1 MNHSVNEDEVEMSC
15 NHFGKLQFVV
25 PKLHSEKFLINH
37 IFVISFNG
45 ILIIP
50 TVLLNAIAIITIF
63 KSSQLKSKPCY
74 FIILVQSVID
84 LLVGVL
90 GIPLFIVYLSS
101 AVGGNKNCFAASF
114 AFRSTALPIGMSTI
128 TLAAMTLERYIA
140 ILHPYS
146 YNTKITKKRLLICVG
161 SGVLFA
167 ISLIILAF
175 INIILFA
182 FCAAALEMLIFIFTA
197 YSSIKIYSVVKN
209 LSRSPNKPHDV
220 NAEANITRK
229 KVIIQEMKHAKSCFL
244 AVICFGLLCFL
255 PIAIAVSFHNKVDIL
270 KWEAIKVWVVTL
282 GLLNSSVNSV
292 IFFWTK
298 KMLRNEAYKTL
309 NTKLC
314 FISQTETN
322 SAPE

>member
-1 MNHSVNEDEVEMSC
+1 MNNSVNEEAVEMSC
-15 NHFGKLQFVV
+15 NQFGKLQFVV

-37 IFVISFNG
+37 IFVITFNG

-50 TVLLNAIAIITIF
+50 TILLNAIAIITIF
-63 KSSQLKSKPCY
+63 KSSQLKSKCCY

-84 LLVGVL
+84 MLVGVL

-101 AVGGNKNCFAASF
+101 AVGGNRNCLAANFAY
-114 AFRSTALPIGMSTI
+114 RSIALPIGVSTI

-146 YNTKITKKRLLICVG
+146 YNNKITKKRLLICVG

-167 ISLIILAF
+167 ISGIILAF
-175 INIILFA
+175 TNMRQFA
-182 FCAAALEMLIFIFTA
+182 FCAAALQSLIFIFTA

-220 NAEANITRK
+220 TAEANITRK
-229 KVIIQEMKHAKSCFL
+229 KVILQQIKHAKSCFIV
-244 AVICFGLLCFL
+244 VICFGLLCFL
-255 PIAIAVSFHNKVDIL
+255 PIAIAVPFYNNVDIL

-298 KMLRNEAYKTL
+298 KVLRNEAYKTL
-309 NTKLC
+309 NIKLC
-314 FISQTETN
+314 SMH
-322 SAPE
+322 

>member
-1 MNHSVNEDEVEMSC
+1 MNHSVNEEAFEMSC

-50 TVLLNAIAIITIF
+50 TILLNAIAIITIS
-63 KSSQLKSKPCY
+63 KSSQLKSKCCY
-74 FIILVQSVID
+74 FIILVQFVID

-101 AVGGNKNCFAASF
+101 AVGGNKNCFTASF
-114 AFRSTALPIGMSTI
+114 AYRSIALPISKSTI
-128 TLAAMTLERYIA
+128 TLAAMTMERYIA

-146 YNTKITKKRLLICVG
+146 YSNKITKKRLLICVG

-167 ISLIILAF
+167 ISGIILAF
-175 INIILFA
+175 TNMRQFA
-182 FCAAALEMLIFIFTA
+182 FCATALEMLIFFFTA
-197 YSSIKIYSVVKN
+197 FSSIKIYSVVKN

-220 NAEANITRK
+220 NAEGSITRK
-229 KVIIQEMKHAKSCFL
+229 KVILQEIKHAKSCFI

-255 PIAIAVSFHNKVDIL
+255 PIAIAVPLYIKVDIR
-270 KWEAIKVWVVTL
+270 KWEAMKDWVVTL

-298 KMLRNEAYKTL
+298 KKLRNEAYETL
-309 NTKLC
+309 NIKLC
-314 FISQTETN
+314 SMH
-322 SAPE
+322 

>member
-1 MNHSVNEDEVEMSC
+1 MNHSVNEQAVEMSC
-15 NHFGKLQFVV
+15 KHFGKLQFVV

-37 IFVISFNG
+37 IFVITFNA
-45 ILIIP
+45 ILIIS
-50 TVLLNAIAIITIF
+50 TILLNAIAIITIL
-63 KSSQLKSKPCY
+63 KCSQLKSKPCY

-101 AVGGNKNCFAASF
+101 AVGGNKNCFTASF

-128 TLAAMTLERYIA
+128 TLAAMTLERHIA

-182 FCAAALEMLIFIFTA
+182 FCAAALEMSIFIFTV
-197 YSSIKIYSVVKN
+197 YSSVKIYSVVKN
-209 LSRSPNKPHDV
+209 LSRSPNNPHDV
-220 NAEANITRK
+220 NAEGNITRM
-229 KVIIQEMKHAKSCFL
+229 KVILQEFKHAKSCFI
-244 AVICFGLLCFL
+244 AVICFAVLCFL
-255 PIAIAVSFHNKVDIL
+255 PIAIAASSRDKVDIL
-270 KWEAIKVWVVTL
+270 EWEAIRDWAITL
-282 GLLNSSVNSV
+282 GLSNSSVNSV

-314 FISQTETN
+314 FIH
-322 SAPE
+322 

>member
-1 MNHSVNEDEVEMSC
+1 MNNSVNEEEVEMSC
-15 NHFGKLQFVV
+15 KHFGELQFVV

-37 IFVISFNG
+37 ILVITFNV

-50 TVLLNAIAIITIF
+50 TVLLNAIAIITIS

-74 FIILVQSVID
+74 FIIPLQSVID

-114 AFRSTALPIGMSTI
+114 AFRSTTLPIGMSII
-128 TLAAMTLERYIA
+128 TLAAMTLERHIA
-140 ILHPYS
+140 VLYPYS

-161 SGVLFA
+161 SGVFLA
-167 ISLIILAF
+167 ISLINLAF
-175 INIILFA
+175 INIRVYG

-197 YSSIKIYSVVKN
+197 YSSIKIYSVVKK
-209 LSRSPNKPHDV
+209 LSRSPNNPHDV
-220 NAEANITRK
+220 NAEGNITRM
-229 KVIIQEMKHAKSCFL
+229 KVILQEIKHAKSTFL

-255 PIAIAVSFHNKVDIL
+255 PIAIAVSFENKVDIL
-270 KWEAIKVWVVTL
+270 KWEAMKDWVITL

-314 FISQTETN
+314 FIH
-322 SAPE
+322 